1 MADNSATATYSGQGL
16 TAGGWRRRGTV
27 TAESA
32 DPGQT
37 DLTSRVDHDVTLD
50 GETAMAAGSEARG
63 QVPNLN
69 VEHHSRP
76 GRVRSEDRAAT
87 RAAQNPQSA
96 SEPHPRAA
104 ARGRN
109 YVSPRGK

>member
-1 MADNSATATYSGQGL
+1 MADNSAVGTYRSEGL
-16 TAGGWRRRGTV
+16 TTSGWNRRRQA
-27 TAESA
+27 AEDQA
-32 DPGQT
+32 EGPQV
-37 DLTSRVDHDVTLD
+37 DLTTNAVHRDVALE
-50 GETAMAAGSEARG
+50 GETPMGAGSG
-63 QVPNLN
+63 LGGSVQ

-76 GRVRSEDRAAT
+76 ARVRSEDRAAT

-104 ARGRN
+104 RRGRN